1 MRKKTI
7 IYKIIG
13 SSAKCLVF
21 IGKKLVSTICLL
33 TGTAQFTI
41 YGVLLKDTDFIISG
55 HRRRILQQI
64 TIIIQ
69 VSKMAQTTYK
79 VYSDP

>member
-41 YGVLLKDTDFIISG
+41 YGVLLKYTDFYNIRTQAKNIATDYNYHSS
-55 HRRRILQQI
+55 I
-64 TIIIQ
+64 
-69 VSKMAQTTYK
+69 
-79 VYSDP
+79 